1 MKIHSAALRASCALF
16 LTGSAFAAGP
26 DVARIHG
33 LDAKTL
39 LGDGTGVVIGIID
52 SGVDDTHPALTG
64 TVTGGLSR
72 MVAEANF
79 VTSEPSNTGDDVFGH
94 GTAVAGVLMSR
105 NATFYSVATDA
116 RFVNARVL
124 DGANSFST
132 DAWIVNG
139 VGFALSN
146 GANLLNL
153 SLGYFNSNTSGNS
166 RLSLM
171 ADYVVSQL
179 HIPMVVSAGNAGNAA
194 NHLPQGPG
202 EAFDVISAAST
213 QSSLYNKIVSSSS
226 YGPTTDGRT
235 KPDLAAP
242 GDQINTASSNWE
254 TQADFQLWSG
264 TSFASPNI
272 AAIMAAQMEYGATHA
287 LSRDPLVLKATLLNS
302 AEKVSNRTNAAWAPN
317 ASTVTGFLTVTSPLD
332 SQSGA
337 GQIDGLKLYDQYS
350 PGEMSPGD
358 VAATGWDLAT
368 VSGISSLVYHV
379 GMLAAGSTLAATLT
393 WNRKVGWTD
402 NGNGRL
408 DSADSF
414 ALLETLDNLDLSIL
428 RNGSLVARS
437 ISTLDNL
444 EHLYLTGI
452 LEGDY
457 SLRVNRLSGGGT
469 SEEFGLAWA
478 GTAVPEP
485 ASAGLLLA
493 AALLAVAKRR
503 RS

>member
-1 MKIHSAALRASCALF
+1 MHTYSAVLRASCALL
-16 LTGSAFAAGP
+16 LTGPTFAAGP
-26 DVARIHG
+26 DVNRIHG

-105 NATFYSVATDA
+105 DATFYSVATDA

-124 DGANSFST
+124 DSTNSFST

-139 VGFALSN
+139 VGFAISN
-146 GANLLNL
+146 GANLLNM

-179 HIPMVVSAGNAGNAA
+179 HIPIVVSAGNAGTNA

-202 EAFDVISAAST
+202 EAFNVISGAST
-213 QSSLYNKIVSSSS
+213 QSSAYNKIVTSSS

-242 GDQINTASSNWE
+242 GDQINTANSNWE

-272 AAIMAAQMEYGATHA
+272 AAVMASQMEYGATHA
-287 LSRDPLVLKATLLNS
+287 LSRDPLILKATLLNS
-302 AEKVSNRTNAAWAPN
+302 AEKVNNRANAAWAPN
-317 ASTVTGFLTVTSPLD
+317 SSSVGGGILTVTSPLD

-337 GQIDGLKLYDQYS
+337 GQVDGLKLYGQYS

-368 VSGISSLVYHV
+368 ISGISSLVYHV
-379 GMLAAGSTLAATLT
+379 GMLTAGSTFAATLT

-402 NGNGRL
+402 NGNSVI

-414 ALLETLDNLDLSIL
+414 SLLETLDNLDLTIL
-428 RNGSLVARS
+428 RDGNVVARS
-437 ISTLDNL
+437 ISTVDNL
-444 EHLYLTGI
+444 EHLYLAGI
-452 LEGDY
+452 IGGDY
-457 SLRVNRLSGGGT
+457 SIRVDRLSGGGT
-469 SEEFGLAWA
+469 DEEFGLAWA
-478 GTAVPEP
+478 GVVPEP
-485 ASAGLLLA
+485 SAIGLLLA
-493 AALLAVAKRR
+493 GAFLSFSKRR
-503 RS
+503 R